1 MTKPKLGRPTKAT
14 RGAKEANERTI
25 VWSDLE
31 TAADLVVVS
40 DDDDDDIEG
49 RDLVKLSQVMP
60 AGRSKRDLCP
70 NCFQI
75 PATNGVCG
83 C

>member
-1 MTKPKLGRPTKAT
+1 MPKGNPGQP
-14 RGAKEANERTI
+14 RGPRVIK
-25 VWSDLE
+25 WKDLE

-40 DDDDDDIEG
+40 PEDDEDIEG
-49 RDLVKLSQVMP
+49 RDLVPLSQVMP

-70 NCFQI
+70 RCFQI